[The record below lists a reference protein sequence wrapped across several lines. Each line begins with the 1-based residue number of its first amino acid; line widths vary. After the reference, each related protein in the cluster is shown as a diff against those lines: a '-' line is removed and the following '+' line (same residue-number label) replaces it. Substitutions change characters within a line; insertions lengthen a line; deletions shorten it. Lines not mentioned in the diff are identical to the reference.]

1 MAAGKQDSRQKMIN
15 MMYLVFIAM
24 LALNISKEVLA
35 TLGILNDDIENSI
48 RSKREKS
55 EELYSLFKQNAENP
69 SYAFAKEW
77 APIIEN
83 ATNEYYSFIQG
94 IKDTLIQKDENKYKK
109 IVIIKDGPNK
119 SDSIEI
125 TDYQIMD
132 KSLDLDDMFFEGN
145 NYDSLGVVF
154 VDKFKSYSSLM
165 RSIIDSISLQE
176 SRLTV
181 KRTPH
186 DFSISKDLLKRSFT
200 FQDSVVNREGKI
212 QPYLD
217 YNYKNFPKIA
227 SLSKFTKLQSDV
239 RELELQMTQAL
250 TDKIRSDGS
259 AVNINTS
266 KTLLDARPSYYVNQ
280 TTDGAKIIVGRID
293 GNFVP
298 DSVDLK
304 IGNVKL
310 IKGVDYFEGGGAIN
324 LTKKFRTAGEK
335 KITGNLYFR
344 EANGN
349 LSPIPVEQSLFI
361 NNRTDFFVELPKM
374 DILYRGLPNL
384 VRISDPEVLASN
396 LRVRSNN
403 ARTSAIG
410 NSTWKV
416 YPNSIA
422 NTEIII
428 TDVSNPR
435 VRKTKSFRVKDLP
448 EMESAIFYNG
458 RAFLGSDG
466 ISRRG
471 LARGKVTANKPED
484 FDYDLTIK
492 VESFDFQVGSSPVRS
507 VRGDVLRELSA
518 LIETQSAGQVA
529 FFTNIVSTA
538 FSEGDR
544 EPIPNV
550 KVRDFSIKLR

>member
-1 MAAGKQDSRQKMIN
+1 
-15 MMYLVFIAM
+15 V
-24 LALNISKEVLA
+24 
-35 TLGILNDDIENSI
+35 NS
-48 RSKREKS
+48 
-55 EELYSLFKQNAENP
+55 
-69 SYAFAKEW
+69 
-77 APIIEN
+77 
-83 ATNEYYSFIQG
+83 
-94 IKDTLIQKDENKYKK
+94 
-109 IVIIKDGPNK
+109 
-119 SDSIEI
+119 
-125 TDYQIMD
+125 
-132 KSLDLDDMFFEGN
+132 EG
-145 NYDSLGVVF
+145 
-154 VDKFKSYSSLM
+154 
-165 RSIIDSISLQE
+165 
-176 SRLTV
+176 T
-181 KRTPH
+181 
-186 DFSISKDLLKRSFT
+186 
-200 FQDSVVNREGKI
+200 I

-217 YNYKNFPKIA
+217 YNYKGFPKIA
-227 SLSKFTKLQSDV
+227 SLSKLTKLQSDV

-266 KTLLDARPSYYVNQ
+266 KTLLDSRPSYYVNQ

-304 IGNVKL
+304 IGNVRL
-310 IKGVDYFEGGGAIN
+310 IEGVDYFEGGGAIN
-324 LTKKFRTAGEK
+324 LTKRFRTAGEK
-335 KITGNLYFR
+335 KIIGNLYFR

-384 VRISDPEVLASN
+384 VRISDPEILASN

-471 LARGKVTANKPED
+471 LVRGKVTANKPED

-492 VESFDFQVGSSPVRS
+492 VESFDFQVGSSPVRAVS
-507 VRGDVLRELSA
+507 GDELRELSA
-518 LIETQSAGQVA
+518 LIETQSPGQVA